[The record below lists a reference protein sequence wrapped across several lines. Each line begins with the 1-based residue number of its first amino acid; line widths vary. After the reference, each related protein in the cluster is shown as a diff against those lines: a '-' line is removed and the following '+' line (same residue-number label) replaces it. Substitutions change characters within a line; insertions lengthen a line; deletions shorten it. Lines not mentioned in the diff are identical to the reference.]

1 LRRALNEIPTIREQ
15 FWSQVKVGGD
25 SRSLNQSLEYTGRV
39 ADFLELGELMCRDAL
54 IRDESCGCHLREE
67 HQTEDGEPVRDDEHF
82 AHVAVYEYKGP
93 DAEPERH
100 TEQLEFNE
108 LHPKARSYR

>member
-1 LRRALNEIPTIREQ
+1 VA
-15 FWSQVKVGGD
+15 GD
-25 SRSLNQSLEYTGRV
+25 SRELNQSLEYAGRV

-67 HQTEDGEPVRDDEHF
+67 HQTEDGEPIRDDDRF
-82 AHVAVYEYKGP
+82 AHVAAYEYQGP
-93 DAEPERH
+93 DAEPIRH